1 MVLRALFVS
10 ECRVVS
16 GGSRVKFSAS
26 DPLFAEPEAS
36 PGFVMLG
43 ANYLNCM
50 DSQKSISSNVLKN
63 KS

>member
-50 DSQKSISSNVLKN
+50 DSQKSISS
-63 KS
+63 